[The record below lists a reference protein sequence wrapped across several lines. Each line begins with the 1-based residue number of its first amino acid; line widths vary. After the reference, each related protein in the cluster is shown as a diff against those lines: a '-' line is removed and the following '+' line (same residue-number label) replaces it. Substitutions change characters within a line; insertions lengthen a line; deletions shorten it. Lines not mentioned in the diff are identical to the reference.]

1 MDYQRGLIMATFID
15 ERQDKDDKNETEEIS
30 DINETSVD
38 KPLEPIEESTPEPEA
53 KESTEEELP
62 DKYKGKSTA
71 EIVRMHQEAEK
82 LLGRQSSEVGELRKV
97 VDDYIQTQLSTTNAP
112 KTTDERQEEIDF
124 FSDPEKAVDNAISN
138 HPKIKQAE
146 QASVEY
152 QQKTAMSELQ
162 KRHPD
167 MKDILSDGKFVDWI
181 KASKIRTQLFA
192 QADQDYDY
200 EAADE
205 LFSTWK
211 ERQQIVSQTANN
223 EKQQRKDALKAAST
237 GNARGSGEKP
247 SKKIY
252 RRSDIIKLMKD
263 DPERYLAL
271 SDEIMQAYQERRVR
285 N

>member
-1 MDYQRGLIMATFID
+1 MATFID
-15 ERQDKDDKNETEEIS
+15 ERQDKDDKNETEVIS

-38 KPLEPIEESTPEPEA
+38 KPLEPIEESTPEPEE

-112 KTTDERQEEIDF
+112 KQKDEEEQIDF
-124 FSDPEKAVDNAISN
+124 FSDPEQAVERAISN
-138 HPKIKQAE
+138 HPKIQEAE
-146 QASVEY
+146 KASREY
-152 QQKTAMSELQ
+152 QQKTAMSALEA
-162 KRHPD
+162 KHPD
-167 MKDILSDGKFVDWI
+167 MKDILSNSKFVDWI

-192 QADQDYDY
+192 QADRNYDY

-205 LFSTWK
+205 LFSNWK
-211 ERQQIVSQTANN
+211 ERQEKVNQTADN
-223 EKQQRKDALKAAST
+223 EKQQRKDAIKAAST
-237 GNARGSGEKP
+237 GNARGSGEKS